1 MSTNQIR
8 AVAVSDVGK
17 RRKNNEDNYYI
28 NGKTVRSATQAS
40 ASAELSVQNV
50 FAVFDGM
57 GGEQAGELASQAA
70 ADVFCADASALLQ
83 SGFSYPAVNALVQKA
98 NYSVCA
104 LARQKQARVGTTLAL
119 LAFRENNLLIANVGD
134 SRVYRLS
141 NGILTQLS
149 KDHTQAQSLVDSGVL
164 PKEEAEKRPEKHKLT
179 QHLGI
184 FPEEMEI
191 EPYAVTVPAVQGDR
205 FLLCS
210 DGLTDM
216 LQDGEIR
223 QILLEN
229 LPIEAVCRRLV
240 QTALDRGGK
249 DNTTVVLCEIISTDS
264 NRGTTQRLDAETTQN
279 ENVAQNAAPV
289 ANKGNRQKK
298 RRLWGVIGIAVLVTA
313 IIIALFGLKGKDAGL
328 SEWLNRETTTVTEN
342 AFEADAQ

>member
-28 NGKTVRSATQAS
+28 NGKTVCSAMQAS
-40 ASAELSVQNV
+40 ASAAPSAQNV

-70 ADVFCADASALLQ
+70 ADVFCADAEELLQ

-98 NYSVCA
+98 NHSVCA
-104 LARQKQARVGTTLAL
+104 LARQKRARVGTTLAL
-119 LAFRENNLLIANVGD
+119 FAFREDNILIANVGD

-141 NGILTQLS
+141 NGTLTQLS

-191 EPYAVTVPAVQGDR
+191 EPYVVTVPAVQGDR

-216 LQDGEIR
+216 LQDGEIQ
-223 QILLEN
+223 QILREN
-229 LPIEAVCRRLV
+229 LPIEAACRRLV

-249 DNTTVVLCEIISTDS
+249 DNTTVVLCEIIASDS
-264 NRGTTQRLDAETTQN
+264 KRGTTQRLDAVTTKN
-279 ENVAQNAAPV
+279 EEAARNAASV
-289 ANKGNRQKK
+289 ANKENRQKK
-298 RRLWGVIGIAVLVTA
+298 RWLWGIIGIVVLV
-313 IIIALFGLKGKDAGL
+313 IAVAVAVFGLNLKDGGL
-328 SEWLNRETTTVTEN
+328 SERLHREPTTTVTE
-342 AFEADAQ
+342 AVEKV

>member
-119 LAFRENNLLIANVGD
+119 LAFRENNLLIANV
-134 SRVYRLS
+134 LS
-141 NGILTQLS
+141 LI
-149 KDHTQAQSLVDSGVL
+149 H
-164 PKEEAEKRPEKHKLT
+164 
-179 QHLGI
+179 I
-184 FPEEMEI
+184 
-191 EPYAVTVPAVQGDR
+191 
-205 FLLCS
+205 
-210 DGLTDM
+210 
-216 LQDGEIR
+216 
-223 QILLEN
+223 
-229 LPIEAVCRRLV
+229 
-240 QTALDRGGK
+240 
-249 DNTTVVLCEIISTDS
+249 
-264 NRGTTQRLDAETTQN
+264 
-279 ENVAQNAAPV
+279 
-289 ANKGNRQKK
+289 
-298 RRLWGVIGIAVLVTA
+298 
-313 IIIALFGLKGKDAGL
+313 
-328 SEWLNRETTTVTEN
+328 
-342 AFEADAQ
+342 

>member
-1 MSTNQIR
+1 MCTNQIR

-17 RRKNNEDNYYI
+17 RRTNNEDNYFI
-28 NGKTVRSATQAS
+28 NGQTVGSAMQTS
-40 ASAELSVQNV
+40 ASAAPSAQNV

-70 ADVFCADASALLQ
+70 ADVFCADALELLQ

-98 NYSVCA
+98 NHSICA
-104 LARQKQARVGTTLAL
+104 LARQKRARVGTTLAL
-119 LAFRENNLLIANVGD
+119 LAFREDNILIANVGD

-141 NGILTQLS
+141 DGILTQLS
-149 KDHTQAQSLVDSGVL
+149 KDHTQAQFLVDSGVL

-191 EPYAVTVPAVQGDR
+191 EPYVVTVPAVQGER

-216 LQDGEIR
+216 LQDSEIQ
-223 QILLEN
+223 QILREN
-229 LPIEAVCRRLV
+229 LPIETVCRRLV

-249 DNTTVVLCEIISTDS
+249 DNTTVVLCEIISSDS
-264 NRGTTQRLDAETTQN
+264 KRGTTQRLDTASTEN
-279 ENVAQNAAPV
+279 EGAVRNAAPV
-289 ANKGNRQKK
+289 ANKENRPKK
-298 RRLWGVIGIAVLVTA
+298 RWLWGIIGIVVLVTA
-313 IIIALFGLKGKDAGL
+313 VAVAVFGLNLKDGNL
-328 SEWLNRETTTVTEN
+328 SERLHREPITTVTETV
-342 AFEADAQ
+342 EE